1 MKIGGNFLILAAVF
15 FAVLSCQQDEKID
28 YAKGKGVEQQEEMPD
43 APEGDKA
50 DFRISSE
57 DSSLRSVIG
66 TGAHEFSSEDKIYL
80 RSDYYSPIIGEDGT
94 ARIDVTEAASGN
106 YQLFCFPKGSTYWY
120 HNDSG
125 NPLKDLVIPY
135 SQFYRTTA
143 EKLALY
149 PLYGRFDGGS
159 EHKIVFKEV
168 ISAVGITL
176 SGNARIASVHLQN
189 KADTQLVTDNLAG
202 IADYDPAQGYVLVE
216 GVDFVNLN
224 CTDGG
229 QGVSISDEGKTFYLV
244 LSPGNYSSG
253 LTLTVT
259 DMNHR
264 GQTFDVPA
272 FEVAAGEVKTFSY
285 TYAPDDDLIFFEH
298 FDNFVWGGNV
308 KGNKAVSSY
317 APDALS
323 SPGADRSGYEDAFE
337 TVGTT
342 TPGSALIQANWATIN
357 GWTVAERP
365 SVNEEY
371 IKSRNIGD
379 YTYLYRCQEY
389 QGCISVG
396 AGDEIRG
403 GVQPLKN
410 FDFDDVFFG
419 VRLSFDICLRY
430 GTEDIFCTQLTGS
443 GIASKL
449 VIDGNEVELEN
460 TIGGNNTYSH
470 SFQNICSMRRGDIPG
485 PSSERY
491 TEGWHHVEVTLTN
504 MNELSALGIWGFDDG
519 GNVKH
524 GGFIDNIEIRYVPI
538 EHPSN
543 KFRVLLFNIQNG
555 MWADQGNN
563 FDNFVAFVKRMDPDV
578 CVFCEGQSLW
588 KTGTA
593 TNAAGSSYQLFT
605 NRQGKSDGTTSNSTS
620 ALENAQWRALAARF
634 GHSYHAVSQYRDDYP
649 QVITSKTPVKTV
661 RRIARGSDKNGNG
674 TTLMHGAGHFQVTV
688 DGKTINIVS
697 LHFWPKKYYPGEA
710 DTEENKAK
718 LRGYDYARREA
729 EALLNT
735 TVKRTDCGDDWLI
748 MGDTNSISP
757 LDDDY
762 YEDVSY
768 SRWDTEGYKWKQ
780 PHEVF
785 LSGNYGRKLYDML
798 REGAGSLYTGPGR
811 FMTSTGGTVR
821 MDVMYGSE
829 SMQRRVSPLTLTV
842 SDRWSKTSTSAVYD
856 PESDDKHPKV
866 PSDHRPLLVEFDM
879 SK

>member
-1 MKIGGNFLILAAVF
+1 MKTGANFLILSAAL
-15 FAVLSCQQDEKID
+15 FAVLSCQQDEKLD
-28 YAKGKGVEQQEEMPD
+28 YAKGKGVEQQEEMPA
-43 APEGDKA
+43 APDGGKV
-50 DFRISSE
+50 DFTISAE

-66 TGAHEFSSEDKIYL
+66 TGAHEFSAEDRIYL

-120 HNDSG
+120 HNDGS

-149 PLYGRFDGGS
+149 PLYGSFYGGS
-159 EHKIVFKEV
+159 EKKIVFKEV

-189 KADTQLVTDNLAG
+189 KADSQLVSDNLAG
-202 IADYDPAQGYVLVE
+202 IAAFDPAEGYVLTE

-229 QGVSISDEGKTFYLV
+229 QGVPVTDEGKTFYLV

-259 DMNHR
+259 DMNHKGR
-264 GQTFDVPA
+264 TFDVPA

-285 TYAPDDDLIFFEH
+285 NYAPDDDLIFFEH

-337 TVGTT
+337 SVGTT

-365 SVNEEY
+365 SVSAEY

-389 QGCISVG
+389 QGCVSVG

-403 GVQPLKN
+403 GIQPLKS
-410 FDFDDVFFG
+410 FDFDDVFYG

-430 GTEDIFCTQLTGS
+430 GTEDMFCTQLTGS

-460 TIGGNNTYSH
+460 TIGGNNTYSYT
-470 SFQNICSMRRGDIPG
+470 FQNVCSMRRSDIPG

-491 TEGWHHVEVTLTN
+491 TEGWHHVDVTLTN
-504 MNELSALGIWGFDDG
+504 MNELSALGIWGFDVSN
-519 GNVKH
+519 NVKH

-538 EHPSN
+538 EHPS
-543 KFRVLLFNIQNG
+543 KKLRVLLYNIQNG

-563 FDNFVAFVKRMDPDV
+563 FDNFVAFVKRLDPDV
-578 CVFCEGQSLW
+578 CVFCEGQSIW
-588 KTGTA
+588 KTGSA
-593 TNAAGSSYQLFT
+593 NYAGGSSYQLFT
-605 NRQGKSDGTTSNSTS
+605 NRQGMTENSSTNTTS
-620 ALENAQWRALAARF
+620 ALENAQWKALAARF
-634 GHSYHAVSQYRDDYP
+634 GHNYHAVSHYRDYYP

-661 RRIARGSDKNGNG
+661 LRFARGTDKNGNG
-674 TTLMHGAGHFQVTV
+674 TTLIHGAGHYQVTV
-688 DGKTINIVS
+688 DGKTINFVS
-697 LHFWPKKYYPGEA
+697 LHLWPMKYSPGEA
-710 DTEENKAK
+710 DTEANRAK
-718 LRGYDYARREA
+718 LHGYDYARREA
-729 EALLNT
+729 EALLNA
-735 TVKRTDCGDDWLI
+735 TVKRTDCGEDWLI
-748 MGDTNSISP
+748 MGDTNSVSP
-757 LDDDY
+757 IDADY
-762 YEDVSY
+762 YDEVSY
-768 SRWDTEGYKWKQ
+768 SRWDTEGYKWVQ
-780 PHEVF
+780 PHEAF
-785 LSGNYGRKLYDML
+785 RSGEFGRQLYDML

-811 FMTSTGGTVR
+811 FMPSTSSVAR
-821 MDVMYGSE
+821 MDMMYGSE
-829 SMQRRVSPLTLTV
+829 SMCRRVSSLSLIV
-842 SDRWSKTSTSAVYD
+842 CDNWSDITMSAVYD
-856 PESDDKHPKV
+856 PDSDEKHPKI